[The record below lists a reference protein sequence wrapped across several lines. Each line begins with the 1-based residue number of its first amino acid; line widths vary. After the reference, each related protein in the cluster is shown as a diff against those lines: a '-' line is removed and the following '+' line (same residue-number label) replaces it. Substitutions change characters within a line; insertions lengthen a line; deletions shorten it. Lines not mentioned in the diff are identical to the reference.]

1 MSCYNNY
8 VKIKSN
14 TFVGSRPE
22 LVLETVFGYH
32 SFRPSQK
39 DIISSILNKKDTLA
53 VMPTGGGKSLCYQ
66 IPALI
71 MEGIT
76 IVVSPLISLMQDQVA
91 TLEANGI
98 HSVFLNSSLEW
109 ENYVEAVND
118 IKNGNVKIVYIS
130 PEGLSTS
137 RIRDLFSQNNL
148 QVSCI
153 TVDEAHCVSQWGHDF
168 RPDYMEIGTVRNY
181 FPEAVMVAL
190 TATATDHVRQDILRN
205 LKMKNPSVFIS
216 SFNRKNIFLEVQPK
230 RNATEQVMNY
240 IRKHSGESGIIYCN
254 SRKSVDELAAT
265 LDKAGYSVMNYH
277 AGLTDEVRSKN
288 QELFVK
294 DEIQIMVATIA
305 FGMGIDKPNVRYVI
319 NYDLPKSIEEY
330 YQEIGRAGR
339 DGLQS
344 SALLLYSAG
353 DIHKIRYFFEEAANP
368 EQSEALLQSMI
379 KFASSRMCR
388 RKSLLAYFGE
398 AYNPSAI
405 QTEDGEEFPCCDI
418 CHNFGGTVPLTD
430 VTIPVQKL
438 LSCIIRTKERF
449 GATYVIDVLL
459 GSRNKRIIENQHNF
473 LSTWGIGNELCKED
487 WQELVS
493 LLINEHILIKAGE
506 YSILQITEKGYELL
520 ATRETVK
527 LPFIVT
533 EKRSSGAATASVSAS
548 AIAFPKP
555 QSKPAFVVHKKT
567 QQITAEKPAADDA
580 EAERIMTELK
590 AWRKRKASDM
600 NVPPYVI
607 FGDKTLNDLAA
618 KKPSSKSELLKIYG
632 MGSVKVENF
641 GNSILGIIN
650 N

>member
-109 ENYVEAVND
+109 ENYIEAVND
-118 IKNGNVKIVYIS
+118 IKNGSVKIVYIS

-240 IRKHSGESGIIYCN
+240 IRRHSGESGIIYCN

-339 DGLQS
+339 DGLPS

-353 DIHKIRYFFEEAANP
+353 DIHKIRYFFEDAANP
-368 EQSEALLQSMI
+368 EQSEALLQSMV

-398 AYNPSAI
+398 SYNPSAI
-405 QTEDGEEFPCCDI
+405 QAEDGEEFPCCDI

-459 GSRNKRIIENQHNF
+459 GSRSKRIIENQHNF

-533 EKRSSGAATASVSAS
+533 QKRSSGTATASASAS

-555 QSKPAFVVHKKT
+555 QSKPAFVVHKKA